1 MQDLLKRLDIE
12 NATIAQLRSTLN
24 RINRSPEDYPEGEDL
39 GPLAYEISQTM
50 KTSAIATQSKGFTP
64 VSTKSKAPQAKA
76 ITSAQPE
83 AAPIVPSVVLID
95 GFEID
100 LSQQPD
106 YDSWSDEHLDAY
118 DAALRK
124 KEERMKR
131 RAANEAIQRSISQLA
146 VTVNEDR
153 AQSLELDSQSLEAS
167 VELKKQE
174 VLLGIQRKEAPRL
187 LALVATSAEEVA
199 KDGIERTE
207 KAIGLGKSLAMST
220 PVPAQVSAGRALQRN
235 REMLNRV
242 VHLDN
247 TTAAL
252 LPLMKG
258 EAHPEVFT
266 LEAVAV

>member
-1 MQDLLKRLDIE
+1 MKDLLDRLEISG
-12 NATIAQLRSTLN
+12 ATEAHLKSTLN
-24 RINRSPEDYPEGEDL
+24 RINRSSEDYPEGEDL
-39 GPLAYEISQTM
+39 GPLAYEVKQSM
-50 KTSAIATQSKGFTP
+50 KTNAITPKGFGS
-64 VSTKSKAPQAKA
+64 VSTKSKAPHPKA
-76 ITSAQPE
+76 IAPAQSE
-83 AAPIVPSVVLID
+83 AAPIVPVVSLID

-100 LSQQPD
+100 LSQPPD
-106 YDSWSDEHLDAY
+106 YDNWSDEHLDAY
-118 DAALRK
+118 ESALKK

-174 VLLGIQRKEAPRL
+174 VLLGIQKEEAPRL

-199 KDGIERTE
+199 RDSIQRTE
-207 KAIGLGKSLAMST
+207 KAIELGKSLAMKT

-252 LPLMKG
+252 LPSMKG
-258 EAHPEVFT
+258 EDLPEVFT
-266 LEAVAV
+266 LETVAV